1 VDRGIASYFE
11 GKPLSYEH
19 FKAIY
24 QKVRSLGNFDVTV
37 KSQISFSVNRK
48 FAWFWLYNVTKAN
61 PNGVLHVMLCLD
73 RPVEDRHVR
82 DISQISR
89 NRWNHQI
96 VIRTLRDANSEWLRK
111 LLEAAYSFG
120 SA

>member
-1 VDRGIASYFE
+1 
-11 GKPLSYEH
+11 
-19 FKAIY
+19 
-24 QKVRSLGNFDVTV
+24 
-37 KSQISFSVNRK
+37 
-48 FAWFWLYNVTKAN
+48 
-61 PNGVLHVMLCLD
+61 VMLCLD